1 MSETRRERHFKR
13 RRLLKVLGNLAPLFA
28 VLLACTTA
36 CAQAIGSDHNLDSHS
51 TITMQNW
58 QNYRQYMPDGMQ
70 MLFEGKYFWKM
81 PPDVAMRIGPTE
93 SHSLPKNYLDATEQ
107 YSSQVKLVELG
118 GGRLTLSGYTGGIP
132 FPNPEEPHK
141 GWKILANL
149 WFRYLPHLTVDTNGV
164 VCTMDSGNSISCKA
178 GMKVYRQLSFNTDP
192 GIPRNVAEAEGKYFT
207 QYEMVKE
214 PEQERYTTVL
224 TISYADLS
232 RHEDVYVF
240 IPSLRRYQPMSPMA
254 RCSVDLG
261 TDETPDDRR
270 FGFNSNLTQ
279 IKADLIGEKKIL
291 SLVDYT
297 IPAGRVPENF
307 DMPLGWPEPSWGK
320 WQLRD
325 VFVVNITKL
334 SEEAEHCLG
343 RRVVYVDKETYAP
356 LWEDL
361 YDQKLQP
368 WRVVALFPRM
378 LDVPDVGPAI
388 TSNSMVYAFW
398 DLKYSHATIFA
409 EPGEGEPFYMN
420 QQVPKE
426 FLDLD
431 RYTTPGGL
439 SLIMR

>member
-1 MSETRRERHFKR
+1 MSEARRERHHKRARLFKVFGG
-13 RRLLKVLGNLAPLFA
+13 LVPLFA
-28 VLLACTTA
+28 IVFVCTTA
-36 CAQAIGSDHNLDSHS
+36 CAQASGSDHKLDLQG
-51 TITMQNW
+51 TITIQNW
-58 QNYRQYMPDGMQ
+58 QNYREYMPDGMQ

-81 PPDVAMRIGPTE
+81 PPDVAMRLGPTE
-93 SHSLPKNYLDATEQ
+93 LLPLPTNYLDATEQ

-118 GGRLTLSGYTGGIP
+118 GGSLTLSGYAGGIP
-132 FPNPEEPHK
+132 FPKPEEPHK

-164 VCTMDSGNSISCKA
+164 VCTVDSSNSISCKA

-192 GIPRNVAEAEGKYFT
+192 GIARNIPGAEGKYFT

-254 RCSVDLG
+254 RCSADLG

-291 SLVDYT
+291 SLVDYA
-297 IPAGRVPENF
+297 IPAGRVPENY

-334 SEEAEHCLG
+334 SDEAEHCLG
-343 RRVVYVDKETYAP
+343 KRVVYVDKETYAP
-356 LWEDL
+356 
-361 YDQKLQP
+361 YGKTCTT
-368 WRVVALFPRM
+368 RRC
-378 LDVPDVGPAI
+378 
-388 TSNSMVYAFW
+388 SR
-398 DLKYSHATIFA
+398 
-409 EPGEGEPFYMN
+409 GEWLRYFRASWTFRGS
-420 QQVPKE
+420 
-426 FLDLD
+426 D
-431 RYTTPGGL
+431 R
-439 SLIMR
+439 